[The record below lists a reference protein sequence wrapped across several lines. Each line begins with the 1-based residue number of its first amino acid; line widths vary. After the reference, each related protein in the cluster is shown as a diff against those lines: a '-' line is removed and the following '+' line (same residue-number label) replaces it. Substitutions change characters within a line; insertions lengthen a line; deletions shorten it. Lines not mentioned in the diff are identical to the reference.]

1 MRICGQSEL
10 DGSSGSEGAGCGFWD
25 GGGVIIDG
33 ADEMFKR
40 GGRDIP
46 KGDDAGV
53 VGADAVGCGV
63 CVGFVVADAVGCDV
77 CLGFVVAAVCM
88 FFLFG
93 RNNMPMPS
101 IITIIAM
108 TIEI

>member
-53 VGADAVGCGV
+53 VVADAVGCGV
-63 CVGFVVADAVGCDV
+63 C
-77 CLGFVVAAVCM
+77 LGFVGAAVCM